1 MNFEDPAVFERL
13 TGQDYQKYWKEIF
26 GVDWVNKE
34 KVIGI
39 CFIFDTDH

>member
-13 TGQDYQKYWKEIF
+13 TGQDYQKYWKETF

-39 CFIFDTDH
+39 CFIFDTDR